1 MTYLTQQLLKTI
13 HAKIKDN
20 NNKYYKTPN
29 TGVFLCRIPLP
40 YSLCFTST
48 KQPLIKSANFVKGE
62 SPYIYI
68 VYKNQKKK
76 NTNFNS

>member
-20 NNKYYKTPN
+20 SNKYYKTPN
-29 TGVFLCRIPLP
+29 MGVFLCRISPTL
-40 YSLCFTST
+40 FST
-48 KQPLIKSANFVKGE
+48 KQLLTKSANFVKVKD

>member
-29 TGVFLCRIPLP
+29 TGVFLCRIPPTL
-40 YSLCFTST
+40 FTLLYFKK
-48 KQPLIKSANFVKGE
+48 KQPHTKSANFVKGE
-62 SPYIYI
+62 RFSLYLHCI
-68 VYKNQKKK
+68 QKPKEKK
-76 NTNFNS
+76 C